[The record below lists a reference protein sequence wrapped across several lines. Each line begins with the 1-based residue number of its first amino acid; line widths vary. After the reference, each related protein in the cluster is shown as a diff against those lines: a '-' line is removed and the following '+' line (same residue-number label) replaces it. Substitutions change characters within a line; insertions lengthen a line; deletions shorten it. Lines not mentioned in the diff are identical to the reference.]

1 MRQKATVSSLLP
13 DGRAVLTVVR
23 RSACSGDCHS
33 CGGCGS
39 AEQTLRVTAE
49 NPVGAKIGE
58 KVWVESS
65 GAPVLKGAVLVYL
78 LPLALFLAAYL
89 AAMPLG
95 AWAFAVAAGAF
106 AVGFLPALAY
116 NRKIKREP
124 PIYTI
129 VGYVT

>member
-1 MRQKATVSSLLP
+1 MRQKATVDALIA

-23 RSACSGDCHS
+23 ESACSGDCHT

-39 AEQTLRVTAE
+39 VKQTLSVTAD
-49 NPVGAKIGE
+49 NPIGAKIGE
-58 KVWVESS
+58 RVWVESN
-65 GAPVLKGAVLVYL
+65 GAPVLKGAALVYL

-89 AAMPLG
+89 VAIPLG

-106 AVGFLPALAY
+106 AVGFLPAVAY

-124 PIYTI
+124 PTYTI

>member
-1 MRQKATVSSLLP
+1 MRQKATVDRLLP
-13 DGRAVLTVVR
+13 DGRAELTVVR
-23 RSACSGDCHS
+23 QSACSGDCHT
-33 CGGCGS
+33 CGGCGTVK
-39 AEQTLRVTAE
+39 QTLRLTAD
-49 NPVGAKIGE
+49 NPIGAKSGE
-58 KVWVESS
+58 RVWVESS

-89 AAMPLG
+89 AALPLG

-124 PIYTI
+124 PIYTV